1 MPTLT
6 KYLLLIGALLILA
19 GLVYWLFGD
28 KLIPKAF
35 GRLGKLPGDI
45 HVESENG
52 GFYFPIVTC
61 ILLSLVLSL
70 IVWLA
75 RRFL

>member
-28 KLIPKAF
+28 KLKW
-35 GRLGKLPGDI
+35 LGNLPGDI
-45 HVESENG
+45 RVESENG

-61 ILLSLVLSL
+61 ILLSVVLSL